1 MELYEVFLLFFD
13 IDGPQG
19 LAKIVGVQ
27 LKLHNNVGSLKMML
41 PAL

>member
-1 MELYEVFLLFFD
+1 MELYEFFLLFFD

-19 LAKIVGVQ
+19 LAKIVGGQ
-27 LKLHNNVGSLKMML
+27 LLHTHVGSLKMML